1 MFLIFRE
8 IPAAFPESFSLSAD
22 EYRHLRARRIRPGA
36 AVHVGDGR
44 GRRLEY
50 RLRDSGDHIVQ
61 VAGAAPVEGAEACV
75 RLFTAVPDGRRWDW
89 LLQKATE
96 LGATAIQPVRFEYS
110 EARKLK
116 REREERI
123 ILEAAVQ
130 SRRFVLPQ
138 LCDELSFSQALA
150 FQNAT
155 QIESESRTPAPRD
168 RALSQD
174 ARVSGPPPLRLAL
187 DPCGDQNIADF
198 FLWSGASDGPV
209 HIFVGPEGGFS
220 EQELQE
226 FARAGC
232 AICRLGATILRVETA
247 ALAALA
253 GLYLR
258 ADRE

>member
-50 RLRDSGDHIVQ
+50 RLRDSGDDIVQ

-150 FQNAT
+150 FQNAA
-155 QIESESRTPAPRD
+155 QIESESRTPAP
-168 RALSQD
+168 
-174 ARVSGPPPLRLAL
+174 LRLAL
-187 DPCGDQNIADF
+187 DPRGDQNIADF
-198 FLWSGASDGPV
+198 FLWSAASDGPV